1 MQLEEYY
8 ISEHIPLK
16 KRLVRKIMEI
26 RYLNMVT
33 IVLCVEG
40 WRFFKRLQKFDL
52 SMVHYFVQSMVYIQV
67 Y

>member
-8 ISEHIPLK
+8 ISEHIPLMT
-16 KRLVRKIMEI
+16 RLVRKIMEI

>member
-8 ISEHIPLK
+8 ISEHIPLMT
-16 KRLVRKIMEI
+16 RLVRKIMEI

-40 WRFFKRLQKFDL
+40 
-52 SMVHYFVQSMVYIQV
+52 
-67 Y
+67 